1 MKNHGQPDGSFYNVN
16 LAGLRGYLEKHYLG
30 VSVRVSPK
38 LKYVLACSTWGDP
51 SSIWAVTS
59 TGGGW
64 GWGTEGALLSLPEL
78 GQFSPCLAIPQLGF
92 GLWHLRHHPSASIQ
106 AFGPK
111 MRATPLA
118 PRMWRPL
125 CLEQATP
132 PASWAA
138 GELSQDFS
146 AFIIMSSLPL

>member
-59 TGGGW
+59 TGGDW
-64 GWGTEGALLSLPEL
+64 GDEVQKAHCCRCENWDSSALALQFRSWSLD
-78 GQFSPCLAIPQLGF
+78 SDIYTTIPV
-92 GLWHLRHHPSASIQ
+92 P
-106 AFGPK
+106 AF
-111 MRATPLA
+111 RLLA
-118 PRMWRPL
+118 PKWELHPWLLGCGGPCVWSKQHHQHPGLQESYLRISRP
-125 CLEQATP
+125 
-132 PASWAA
+132 S
-138 GELSQDFS
+138 
-146 AFIIMSSLPL
+146 